1 MKRIHTPAIS
11 ALRNSRV
18 TRFLV
23 APLTLVA
30 LLSACGGYRQ
40 TTVGPGSLWNPTDRV
55 RVTYDTGTL
64 TGVAVLI
71 SASVVGDSLI
81 GGRYV
86 GSSHE
91 PSQRL
96 AIALEDITR
105 IEQRDASGDN
115 LKTGLIVGGVLA
127 GITVIAAAANCWSIW
142 GCN

>member
-1 MKRIHTPAIS
+1 VRRIHTPAIS
-11 ALRNSRV
+11 ALRTSRF

-23 APLTLVA
+23 TPLTLVA
-30 LLSACGGYRQ
+30 LLSACGSYRQ

-127 GITVIAAAANCWSIW
+127 GTRVETI
-142 GCN
+142 